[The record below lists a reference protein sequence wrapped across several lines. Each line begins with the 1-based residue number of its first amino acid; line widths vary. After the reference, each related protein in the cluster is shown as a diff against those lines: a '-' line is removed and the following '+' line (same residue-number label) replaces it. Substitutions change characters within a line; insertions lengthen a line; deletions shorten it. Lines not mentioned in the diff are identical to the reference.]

1 MPISGRRR
9 RLGALARKAAVAML
23 VVAGAG
29 SAAARGVAVDT
40 VLPNAVTGC
49 TLGASCSP
57 SNLGGA
63 YDLGNYFGATPVS
76 AFTTGPFSNIY
87 IYADGVISIGAPLP
101 STASVAGGL
110 ASLGSG
116 NYIAAGL
123 GDYSALDEQVLVS
136 VLPAP
141 EAPGPDIS
149 PEELRIY
156 WTFDLP
162 AGQTTLDPTGGQNAI
177 FGIDMMYEGGGKYL
191 VDVNYGAS
199 TSSWY
204 SKSIHGH
211 PIHRQLVLR
220 PDLRPIGGGQPW
232 SLRRRFRHRR
242 VPAQWDRHRVELSRR
257 RRPGDRQRR
266 LPLPRLHVHHRRGER
281 GSRAG
286 DLGAGDLGP
295 RRCRMAPSPTR
306 RPTAVRLT
314 VKSRRPSA

>member
-204 SKSIHGH
+204 SNPSTGI
-211 PIHRQLVLR
+211 QYTDNSYC
-220 PDLRPIGGGQPW
+220 DLTCDPSGADNPGLSDGDFVTGVFLPNGTAIGSSYPGAVGPATVNADYLYPGYMFTIGAASAVPEPATW
-232 SLRRRFRHRR
+232 ALAILGLGAVGWRLRRR
-242 VPAQWDRHRVELSRR
+242 EG
-257 RRPGDRQRR
+257 RPQF
-266 LPLPRLHVHHRRGER
+266 
-281 GSRAG
+281 A
-286 DLGAGDLGP
+286 
-295 RRCRMAPSPTR
+295 
-306 RPTAVRLT
+306 
-314 VKSRRPSA
+314 